1 MKINKQT
8 FGVLS
13 NGETVDLYTLK
24 AGDLQFSLSTYGA
37 SWISLIIPSKK
48 GFKDDVLLGFSTL
61 TGYTHNPSYFG
72 VTVGRFANR
81 ISHGRF
87 SLNGSTYNLYNND
100 GENTLHG
107 GRRGFDK
114 RVWKAEAYEE
124 KGAVSVRFELES
136 PDGEEGFPGDLKAVV
151 TYSLN
156 HNNEIHCDYKAKTN
170 TPTPI
175 NLTNH
180 AYFNLRGEGCG
191 DILSH
196 ELTLFSSKIVESD
209 AQLIPTGKLV
219 SVKDTP
225 YDFLQRKPIG
235 RDIAH
240 VPGGYDHCY
249 KVDGN
254 IGAMRPC
261 AEVYEGLTG
270 RILKVY
276 TTQPGVQF
284 YSGNFL
290 NGEAGKFGS
299 RYIKHAGFC
308 LETQHYP
315 DSPNRPEFPSCIFG
329 PDKKYHEKAIF
340 SFEW

>member
-1 MKINKQT
+1 MKISKAT

-13 NGETVDLYTLK
+13 HGETVDVYTLK
-24 AGDLQFSLSTYGA
+24 AGDIQFTLSTYGA
-37 SWISLIIPSKK
+37 TWLSLYLPSKR
-48 GFKDDVLLGFSTL
+48 GLKDDVLLGFSTL
-61 TGYTHNPSYFG
+61 TEYTHNPSYFG

-87 SLNGSTYNLYNND
+87 TLNGSTYALYKND

-124 KGAVSVRFELES
+124 KGSVAIRFELES
-136 PDGEEGFPGDLKAVV
+136 PDGEEGFPGTVKAVV
-151 TYSLN
+151 TYTLN
-156 HNNEIHCDYKAKTN
+156 NNNEIHCDYKAKADV
-170 TPTPI
+170 PTPI

-180 AYFNLRGEGCG
+180 AYFNLKGEGCG

-196 ELTLFSSKIVESD
+196 EISLFSSHIVESD
-209 AQLIPTGKLV
+209 AHLIPTGNLIP
-219 SVKDTP
+219 VKDSP
-225 YDFLQRKPIG
+225 FNFLQRKPIG
-235 RDIAH
+235 RDIAQ

-249 KVDGN
+249 TVDGKL
-254 IGAMRPC
+254 GKLRPC
-261 AEVYEGLTG
+261 AEVYEPLTG
-270 RILKVY
+270 RIMKVS

-290 NGEAGKFGS
+290 NGEAGKSGS
-299 RYIKHAGFC
+299 RYVKHAGFC

-329 PDKKYHEKAIF
+329 PDRKYHEEAIF
-340 SFEW
+340 GFEW